1 MNKVVLLIICLLA
14 VSQPLGLGVG
24 LAQETTVGSDDMRFL
39 KGIQAA
45 TFHGLLELL
54 CDPLTGLPFDIY
66 DAENLQVVDS
76 KTSPTNIGLLIAA
89 IVAARDGGMIS
100 EAEAEERLARIVGT
114 LQAME
119 KCEIPGQAPSEPSQY
134 FYNWYDLADL
144 DENGAPKPGAPT
156 VGSDAQRFVS
166 FVDNAN
172 LAAGMM
178 VAAQACGSAECAAR
192 FRNLVEAMDLGF
204 FYNRNPYNPHVKLM
218 NHGYRE
224 DTGEFAPYDYG
235 ILNSEARLGVLVAVV
250 KDGVPKDAW
259 RMMAAST
266 ASYAPESGATIDVMK
281 SWGGDLFEYLF
292 PDLFANELEH
302 APESFGENNRRAVLV
317 HIEEA
322 RRKGLPIWGWS
333 PSEAPG
339 GWYAEAGVPELGE
352 SGYPLNQVSPYSVFL
367 ALRYAP
373 RESIDCLR
381 RMIDLNSQ
389 VYDESYGFR
398 DSIDARTGQI
408 CPHLLSLDKGMEA
421 IALHNFL
428 AELVNGTGIW
438 DYFWH
443 YLEAIEGD
451 ATGMSLLREVRFPF

>member
-1 MNKVVLLIICLLA
+1 MNRVLVAIICLLIG
-14 VSQPLGLGVG
+14 GLSSGQV
-24 LAQETTVGSDDMRFL
+24 VGSAEEIPVDAVDVQFL
-39 KGIQAA
+39 KDIRKA
-45 TFHGLLELL
+45 TFMGLMDLL
-54 CDPLTGLPFDIY
+54 SDPVTGLPFDIVDVESMQVI
-66 DAENLQVVDS
+66 DA

-89 IVAARDGGMIS
+89 VVAARDCGIIS
-100 EAEAEERLARIVGT
+100 EVEAEERLGRIVGT
-114 LQAME
+114 LQVME
-119 KCEIPGQAPSEPSQY
+119 KCVIPGQAPSEALQY
-134 FYNWYDLADL
+134 FYNWYNLADL

-156 VGSDAQRFVS
+156 VGPDAQRFVS

-178 VAAQACGSAECAAR
+178 VAVQACGSAECATQ
-192 FRNLVEAMDLGF
+192 FRDLVKAMDLGF
-204 FYNRNPYNPHVKLM
+204 FYNKNPYDPHVKLM

-235 ILNSEARLGVLVAVV
+235 ILNSEARLGVLIAVL
-250 KDGVPKDAW
+250 KDDVPEDAW
-259 RMMAAST
+259 RTMRVSMATYT
-266 ASYAPESGATIDVMK
+266 AESGVTIEAMK

-292 PDLFANELEH
+292 PDLFANELEY
-302 APESFGENNRRAVLV
+302 APKSFGENNRRAVLI

-322 RRKGLPIWGWS
+322 KRNGLPVWGWS
-333 PSEAPG
+333 PSETPG

-373 RESIDCLR
+373 QEGIDCLR
-381 RMIDLNSQ
+381 RMMNLNSQ

-421 IALHNFL
+421 IALHNFI
-428 AELVNGTGIW
+428 AELEGSHGVW
-438 DYFWH
+438 ERFWY
-443 YLEAIEGD
+443 YLEAMDKAVE
-451 ATGMSLLREVRFPF
+451 GMSLLNEVRFPF